1 LPLAIKILTDE
12 DEWQKWEIKEVLHIQ
27 LRNWADIFLISP
39 LDANTLGKLA
49 AGICDN
55 LLTCVARAWNLL
67 SKPIVICPAMN
78 TQMWLHPVTQESLE
92 KLKSWGYIVIPPISK
107 KLACGDYGVGG
118 METVEVIA
126 SKINHFLK

>member
-1 LPLAIKILTDE
+1 M
-12 DEWQKWEIKEVLHIQ
+12 LHIQ